1 MELDELKNKWK
12 ALDEHVKAQ
21 DKKINQLTDQIISGK
36 VKSPLD
42 TLRRHCIIA
51 AIFVPLMLP
60 FFFWTYDFVGLT
72 CGESQKQLLYAL
84 TWLFVGFTFVR
95 EVYFIF
101 DLKGINISKAT
112 AVESLQRTIR
122 FRNHYK
128 WGVTI
133 DLIIGMVFL
142 AVVFTSMNQMFMF
155 GGIVGG
161 VIGSLVGIKM
171 YRFYNRTINNLES
184 ALREWNEENCV

>member
-12 ALDEHVKAQ
+12 ALDEHIKSQ
-21 DKKINQLTDQIISGK
+21 DNKIQHLTDQIIAGK

-51 AIFVPLMLP
+51 AIFVPFMLS

-72 CGESQKQLLYAL
+72 CGESQKLLLYTL

-101 DLKGINISKAT
+101 DLKDINISKAT
-112 AVESLQRTIR
+112 AVESLQQTIR
-122 FRNHYK
+122 FRKHYK

-133 DLIIGMVFL
+133 DLIIGIVFL

-161 VIGSLVGIKM
+161 IIGSLVGIKM

-184 ALREWNEENCV
+184 ALREWNEEN

>member
-1 MELDELKNKWK
+1 MELNELKNKWK

-21 DKKINQLTDQIISGK
+21 DKRITQLTDQIISGK

-51 AIFVPLMLP
+51 AIFVPFMLP
-60 FFFWTYDFVGLT
+60 FFFWAYDFVGLT
-72 CGESQKQLLYAL
+72 CGESQKQLLYVL

-95 EVYFIF
+95 EVYFVI

-112 AVESLQRTIR
+112 AIESLQRTIK
-122 FRNHYK
+122 FRKHYK

-133 DLIIGMVFL
+133 DLFIGIAFI
-142 AVVFTSMNQMFMF
+142 ATAFASMNEEFMY

-161 VIGSLVGIKM
+161 IIGSVVGAKM
-171 YRFYNRTINNLES
+171 YRFYNRTINKLES
-184 ALREWNEENCV
+184 ALSEWNEER